1 MNKSWL
7 EKILD
12 KVEKPGRYIGKEFNE
27 IVKKDDTS
35 LIKIALAFPDL
46 YEIGMS
52 YLGFKI
58 LYDIINQKEDVLA
71 ERVFSPAVD
80 LERLLREA
88 NLPIFSLETY
98 RPLNSF
104 DIVGFTVQHELCFS
118 NILNLIELGH
128 LPLKSEEREERD
140 PLVIAGGPVAF
151 NPEPLV
157 DFIDLF
163 VIGEGEEVIQEI
175 IEVYREWK
183 GQKGKRKELLQRL
196 AQIEGIYVPSFY
208 QVEYGEDG
216 QIKSINP
223 RQKGVPAHI
232 KKRIIKDFNQV
243 SYPVRPIVPNLEVV
257 HDRIT
262 LEIFRGCTRGCRFC
276 QAGVIYRP
284 VRERSLSRLVEL
296 AQETLQ
302 HTGYE
307 EISLSSLSST
317 DYSQIEEL
325 IRVLV
330 NRFGERGVGVS
341 LPSLRIDAFSV
352 NLAKQIQRVRKVGL
366 TFAPEVGTERLRR
379 VINKNVCE
387 EDLFYSIEAAFQAGW
402 RRVKLYFMIGLPTET
417 EEDIAGIVRLI
428 RQVKAIGR
436 KIAGKKMEINVSV
449 SVFVPKAHTPFQ
461 WEAQEK
467 MELLSQKLSF
477 LKNQLKDRNILFSY
491 SDVRQSFLEAVFARG
506 DRRLGKVLEEAHY
519 LGCKFDSWREYFNF
533 ENWQKA
539 FEKSKISMDFYATRE
554 RQEDELLPWEHISC
568 GVKKEY
574 LQQERARARKGE
586 ITLDCRFSTCL
597 DCGVCEK
604 GLV

>member
-1 MNKSWL
+1 M
-7 EKILD
+7 
-12 KVEKPGRYIGKEFNE
+12 
-27 IVKKDDTS
+27 
-35 LIKIALAFPDL
+35 
-46 YEIGMS
+46 
-52 YLGFKI
+52 
-58 LYDIINQKEDVLA
+58 
-71 ERVFSPAVD
+71 VFSPAVD

-330 NRFGERGVGVS
+330 NR
-341 LPSLRIDAFSV
+341 
-352 NLAKQIQRVRKVGL
+352 
-366 TFAPEVGTERLRR
+366 
-379 VINKNVCE
+379 
-387 EDLFYSIEAAFQAGW
+387 
-402 RRVKLYFMIGLPTET
+402 
-417 EEDIAGIVRLI
+417 
-428 RQVKAIGR
+428 
-436 KIAGKKMEINVSV
+436 
-449 SVFVPKAHTPFQ
+449 
-461 WEAQEK
+461 
-467 MELLSQKLSF
+467 
-477 LKNQLKDRNILFSY
+477 
-491 SDVRQSFLEAVFARG
+491 LE
-506 DRRLGKVLEEAHY
+506 
-519 LGCKFDSWREYFNF
+519 
-533 ENWQKA
+533 
-539 FEKSKISMDFYATRE
+539 
-554 RQEDELLPWEHISC
+554 
-568 GVKKEY
+568 
-574 LQQERARARKGE
+574 KGE
-586 ITLDCRFSTCL
+586 
-597 DCGVCEK
+597 
-604 GLV
+604 